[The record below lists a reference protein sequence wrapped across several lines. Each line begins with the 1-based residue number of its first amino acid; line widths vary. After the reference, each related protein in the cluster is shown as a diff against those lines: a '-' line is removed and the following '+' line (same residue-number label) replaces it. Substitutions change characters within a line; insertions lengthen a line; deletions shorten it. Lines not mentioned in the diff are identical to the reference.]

1 MCSLPKRLKYARI
14 ALILLSEK
22 GIWMQIFFL
31 LAKLPGRK
39 ALLLEPSEA
48 RDRLTDGIFVSRNA
62 HDVTG
67 RMEHALER
75 VLAAEPVEKKLRER
89 KISDPETALAAG
101 IISPSEAALLKEA
114 ADAVLAAISVDD
126 FPPEA
131 IGKGVEQSTR
141 QKPAV
146 VLSM

>member
-1 MCSLPKRLKYARI
+1 MNRRLAAQHVR
-14 ALILLSEK
+14 
-22 GIWMQIFFL
+22 
-31 LAKLPGRK
+31 
-39 ALLLEPSEA
+39 EA
-48 RDRLTDGIFVSRNA
+48 RDRLTDGIYVSRDP

-89 KISDPETALAAG
+89 KIDDAAKALAAG
-101 IISPSEAALLKEA
+101 IISSAEAALLKEA
-114 ADAVLAAISVDD
+114 ADAVHAAISVDD
-126 FPPEA
+126 FAPEA
-131 IGKGVEQSTR
+131 IGKGVEPSTR